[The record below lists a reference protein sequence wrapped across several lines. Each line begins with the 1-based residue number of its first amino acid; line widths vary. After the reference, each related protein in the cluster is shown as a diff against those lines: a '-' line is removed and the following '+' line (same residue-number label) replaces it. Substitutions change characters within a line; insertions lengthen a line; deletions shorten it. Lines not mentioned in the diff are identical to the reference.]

1 MIKRYFHLIVFLFL
15 LDCSLN
21 PNSKFWTEE
30 KKILVDKSPTIV
42 LLNKEKKSLN
52 EFNQNFKISLPKNL
66 KVDTNQQLNN
76 DGFINFDVNLDKIS
90 KYNFRTIKSFSNF
103 EPEILIDKNH
113 LFYFDSNG
121 SIIKFDNNSNIV
133 WKQNHYSKQDKKLQP
148 ILFFG
153 KSGEDLFIADSIA
166 NYYVINKN
174 TGALKWK
181 KKHSSSFNS
190 QIKIFEN
197 KALVIDMENQLRCFS
212 LETGELIW
220 SVKTQQSLLRS
231 QKKQSLILNNDKIF
245 FSNSIGDVTAVNIS
259 NGNIIWQTPTQSDVT
274 FGNTYF
280 LKLSDIVSDK
290 DSIFVSNNNS
300 QFFSIDLVSGA
311 INWKQDFSSELRPA
325 IIDDYLVTISD
336 NGLLIIMNK
345 ETGQIIRINDL
356 LKNVKEKRKKNYQPI
371 GFLVGKFYIYVSTN
385 NGRILVV
392 NFSEG
397 KIEKTLKLDNK
408 KLQRPVYFNKSLYI
422 AKDSSIIRLN

>member
-1 MIKRYFHLIVFLFL
+1 MIKRFFPLIIFVFL

-21 PNSKFWTEE
+21 PNSKFWTKE
-30 KKILVDKSPTIV
+30 KKILVDKSSTTV
-42 LLNKEKKSLN
+42 LLKREKQSLN
-52 EFNQNFKISLPKNL
+52 EFNKSFKISIPKNL
-66 KVDTNQQLNN
+66 EVDTNLQLNN
-76 DGFINFDVNLDKIS
+76 DGFINFDANLEKMS
-90 KYNFRTIKSFSNF
+90 KYNFKTIKSFSNF
-103 EPEILIDKNH
+103 EPEILIDKNN

-133 WKQNHYSKQDKKLQP
+133 WKKNHYSKQDKKLQP

-153 KSGEDLFIADSIA
+153 KSGEDLFVADSIA
-166 NYYVINKN
+166 NYYLINKN
-174 TGALKWK
+174 TGKLKWK

-212 LETGELIW
+212 LETGKLIW
-220 SVKTQQSLLRS
+220 SVKTQQSLIRS

-259 NGNIIWQTPTQSDVT
+259 NGKILWQTPTQSNIS
-274 FGNTYF
+274 FGKTYF

-290 DSIFVSNNNS
+290 ESIFVSNNNN
-300 QFFSIDLVSGA
+300 QFFSFDMISGA
-311 INWKQDFSSELRPA
+311 INWKQDLSSELRPA
-325 IIDDYLVTISD
+325 LIGNYLITISD
-336 NGLLIIMNK
+336 NGLLVVMNK
-345 ETGQIIRINDL
+345 DTGQIIRINDL
-356 LKNVKEKRKKNYQPI
+356 FKNIKEKRKKNYQPV

-385 NGRILVV
+385 NGRVLVV
-392 NFSEG
+392 NFKEG
-397 KIEKTLKLDNK
+397 KIEKTLKLDNN

-422 AKDSSIIRLN
+422 AKDNSIIRLN

>member
-1 MIKRYFHLIVFLFL
+1 MTKKIKYFIIFLFL
-15 LDCSLN
+15 LECSLN
-21 PNSKFWTEE
+21 PNSKFWTKE
-30 KKILVDKSPTIV
+30 KKIMVDKSQTTILV
-42 LLNKEKKSLN
+42 NSNKQSLN

-66 KVDTNQQLNN
+66 KMKTNLQLNN
-76 DGFINFDVNLDKIS
+76 DGLINFDANLKKLS
-90 KYNFRTIKSFSNF
+90 KYNFKTIRSFSDF
-103 EPEILIDKNH
+103 EPEILLDNNQ
-113 LFYFDSNG
+113 LFYFDSSG
-121 SIIKFDNNSNIV
+121 SIIKFDNNSNV
-133 WKQNHYSKQDKKLQP
+133 EWKKNYYSKQDKKLQP

-153 KSGEDLFIADSIA
+153 KSGQDLFVADSIA

-174 TGALKWK
+174 TGKLKWK

-190 QIKIFEN
+190 QIKTFEN

-212 LETGELIW
+212 LETGDLIW

-231 QKKQSLILNNDKIF
+231 QKKQSLILNNDKVY

-259 NGNIIWQTPTQSDVT
+259 SGKIIWQTPTQSNVS

-280 LKLSDIVSDK
+280 LKSSDIVSDK
-290 DSIFVSNNNS
+290 SSIFISNNNN
-300 QFFSIDLVSGA
+300 QFFSIDLLSGA
-311 INWKQDFSSELRPA
+311 INWRQDLSSEVRPA
-325 IIDDYLVTISD
+325 IIGDYLVTISD
-336 NGLLIIMNK
+336 NGLLVIMNK

-356 LKNVKEKRKKNYQPI
+356 LKNIKDKRKKKYQPI

-392 NFSEG
+392 NFKKG
-397 KIEKTLKLDNK
+397 KIEKMLKLDNN

-422 AKDSSIIRLN
+422 AKDNSIIRLN

>member
-1 MIKRYFHLIVFLFL
+1 M
-15 LDCSLN
+15 
-21 PNSKFWTEE
+21 
-30 KKILVDKSPTIV
+30 VDKSQTTILV
-42 LLNKEKKSLN
+42 NSNKQSLN

-66 KVDTNQQLNN
+66 KMKTNLQLNN
-76 DGFINFDVNLDKIS
+76 DGLINFDANLKKLS
-90 KYNFRTIKSFSNF
+90 KYNFKTIRSFSDF
-103 EPEILIDKNH
+103 EPEILLDNNQ
-113 LFYFDSNG
+113 LFYFDSSG
-121 SIIKFDNNSNIV
+121 SIIKFDNNSNV
-133 WKQNHYSKQDKKLQP
+133 EWKKNYYSKQDKKLQP

-153 KSGEDLFIADSIA
+153 KSGQDLFVADSIA

-174 TGALKWK
+174 TGKLKWK

-190 QIKIFEN
+190 QIKTFEN

-212 LETGELIW
+212 LETGDLIW

-231 QKKQSLILNNDKIF
+231 QKKQSLILNNDKVY

-259 NGNIIWQTPTQSDVT
+259 SGKIIWQTPTQSNVS

-280 LKLSDIVSDK
+280 LKSSDIVSDK
-290 DSIFVSNNNS
+290 SSIFISNNNN
-300 QFFSIDLVSGA
+300 QFFSIDLLSGA
-311 INWKQDFSSELRPA
+311 INWRQDLSSEVRPA
-325 IIDDYLVTISD
+325 IIGDYLVTISD
-336 NGLLIIMNK
+336 NGLLVIMNK

-356 LKNVKEKRKKNYQPI
+356 LKNIKDKRKKKYQPI

-392 NFSEG
+392 NFKKG
-397 KIEKTLKLDNK
+397 KIEKMLKLDNN

-422 AKDSSIIRLN
+422 AKDNSIIRLN